1 MTIPP
6 AAGDGPLEAPIHQGA
21 AHRLESPNPG
31 AAAGPVHPSQGVDAP
46 DLLGAKNP
54 LAGSV
59 RLDLD
64 RRRRLGMV
72 EAIWGEH
79 KSVEQIAL
87 VLGQLQAAAE
97 LALVTRVDPAKA
109 EAVAA
114 LLAKGPQ
121 AELELVHHRQ
131 ARCLTRGAL
140 PAADPQR
147 GRVVVLGGGSSDLA
161 VAAEAQLALHCHG
174 IACELVLDVGVA
186 GLQRLLDQ
194 LETLRSARV
203 LIACAGMEGALPTV
217 LAGLLPQPVIGVPV
231 SVGYGVSAGGQ
242 AALMGMLAS
251 CAPGLSV
258 VNIDNGYGAAMAA
271 LRILQTPGA

>member
-1 MTIPP
+1 MTIAP
-6 AAGDGPLEAPIHQGA
+6 ASGEP
-21 AHRLESPNPG
+21 
-31 AAAGPVHPSQGVDAP
+31 
-46 DLLGAKNP
+46 P
-54 LAGSV
+54 LAPSI

-79 KSVEQIAL
+79 KSAEQIAL
-87 VLGQLQAAAE
+87 VLEQLQAASE
-97 LALVTRVDPAKA
+97 LGLVTRVDPAKA

-114 LLAKGPQ
+114 LLRNGPQ
-121 AELELVHHRQ
+121 ASQALVHHRQ
-131 ARCLTRGAL
+131 ARCLTRGPL
-140 PAADPQR
+140 PDADPQR

-161 VAAEAQLALHCHG
+161 VAAEAQLALQGHG

-194 LETLRSARV
+194 LDHLRSARV

-271 LRILQTPGA
+271 LRILSSPGIRAQAGTSPGG

>member
-1 MTIPP
+1 MVIPS
-6 AAGDGPLEAPIHQGA
+6 APLEGPHED
-21 AHRLESPNPG
+21 RLRHDTQER
-31 AAAGPVHPSQGVDAP
+31 V
-46 DLLGAKNP
+46 
-54 LAGSV
+54 AGSV

-79 KSVEQIAL
+79 KSPEQIAL

-97 LALVTRVDPAKA
+97 LGLVTRVDPAKA

-114 LLAKGPQ
+114 LLASGPPQ
-121 AELELVHHRQ
+121 GLSLVHHRQ
-131 ARCLTRGAL
+131 ARCLTRG
-140 PAADPQR
+140 PMPDADPQR
-147 GRVVVLGGGSSDLA
+147 GLVVVLGGGSSDLA
-161 VAAEAQLALHCHG
+161 VAAEAHLALQCHG

-194 LETLRSARV
+194 LENLRRAQV

-271 LRILQTPGA
+271 LRILQTPGGGARAGNSPGG

>member
-1 MTIPP
+1 MTIAPASGEPP
-6 AAGDGPLEAPIHQGA
+6 FAPSI
-21 AHRLESPNPG
+21 
-31 AAAGPVHPSQGVDAP
+31 
-46 DLLGAKNP
+46 
-54 LAGSV
+54 

-79 KSVEQIAL
+79 KSAEQIAL
-87 VLGQLQAAAE
+87 VLEQLQAASE
-97 LALVTRVDPAKA
+97 LGLVTRVDPAKA

-114 LLAKGPQ
+114 LLRNGPQ
-121 AELELVHHRQ
+121 ASLALVHHRQ
-131 ARCLTRGAL
+131 ARCLTRGPL
-140 PAADPQR
+140 PDADPQR

-161 VAAEAQLALHCHG
+161 VAAEAQLALQCHG

-194 LETLRSARV
+194 LDHLRSARV

-271 LRILQTPGA
+271 LRILSSPGIGAQAGTSPGG

>member
-6 AAGDGPLEAPIHQGA
+6 
-21 AHRLESPNPG
+21 
-31 AAAGPVHPSQGVDAP
+31 PSGEP
-46 DLLGAKNP
+46 P
-54 LAGSV
+54 LAPTI

-87 VLGQLQAAAE
+87 VLEQLQAASE
-97 LALVTRVDPAKA
+97 LGLVTRVDPAKA

-114 LLAKGPQ
+114 LLAKAPRAGQ
-121 AELELVHHRQ
+121 DLVHHRQ
-131 ARCLTRGAL
+131 ARCLTRGPL
-140 PAADPQR
+140 PPADPDR

-161 VAAEAQLALHCHG
+161 VAAEAQLALQCHG

-194 LETLRSARV
+194 LENLRSARV

-271 LRILQTPGA
+271 LRILQTAAV

>member
-1 MTIPP
+1 MTLSPAPGEPP
-6 AAGDGPLEAPIHQGA
+6 LSGTI
-21 AHRLESPNPG
+21 
-31 AAAGPVHPSQGVDAP
+31 
-46 DLLGAKNP
+46 
-54 LAGSV
+54 

-79 KSVEQIAL
+79 KSAEQIAL
-87 VLGQLQAAAE
+87 VLEQLQAASE
-97 LALVTRVDPAKA
+97 LGLATRVDPAKA
-109 EAVAA
+109 AAVAA
-114 LLAKGPQ
+114 LLANGPQ
-121 AELELVHHRQ
+121 GIQDLVHHRQ
-131 ARCLTRGAL
+131 ARCLTRGPL
-140 PAADPQR
+140 PDADPQR

-161 VAAEAQLALHCHG
+161 VAAEAQLALQCHG

-194 LETLRSARV
+194 LDHLRSARV

-271 LRILQTPGA
+271 LRILQAPGVWAQAGPRPGA